1 MAQFI
6 RYKNN
11 GESRDIYPFFVDVQS
26 ELLESLNTRMV
37 IPLIFA
43 DMLASKAPEHLCPTI
58 HIDHASFILL
68 THQMTSV
75 PVSILT
81 DPVDS
86 LETFRTEII
95 AAIDLLVTGV

>member
-1 MAQFI
+1 MAQFV
-6 RYKNN
+6 RYQNN

-37 IPLIFA
+37 IPMIMA
-43 DMLASKAPEHLCPTI
+43 DRIAANAPAHLCPII
-58 HIDHASFILL
+58 HIDHTSFILL

-75 PVSILT
+75 PASILT

-95 AAIDLLVTGV
+95 AAIDFLVTGV